1 MANGDT
7 PQVPRKVKVLNRE
20 ASKMKAIWDREQQ
33 RRKEG
38 KPPRRVMEPFEDWF
52 NMYNLNPVEQRYGA
66 NKDDFPYDE
75 SKFRYLTQ
83 DQWNSEDRA
92 KRKKYETM
100 YKEQGIKKTYESVK
114 SDWLMDHPGEIF
126 QASNFQSAIRG
137 SVSPTDM
144 SGQIME
150 WLKGM

>member
-1 MANGDT
+1 
-7 PQVPRKVKVLNRE
+7 
-20 ASKMKAIWDREQQ
+20 
-33 RRKEG
+33 
-38 KPPRRVMEPFEDWF
+38 
-52 NMYNLNPVEQRYGA
+52 
-66 NKDDFPYDE
+66 
-75 SKFRYLTQ
+75 
-83 DQWNSEDRA
+83 
-92 KRKKYETM
+92 M

-126 QASNFQSAIRG
+126 QASNFQSEIRG